1 MSLLGQHSAAGPHF
15 DSAKPS
21 VADQICA
28 RALITA
34 ATDILPSHFQL
45 MRILIPYMHS
55 GPQMESYLELQ
66 RRKILAGNNG
76 RTSPLGQNAIVAV
89 REPTRFSDVTNE
101 APTVS
106 ALEEQIQKLAE
117 RLAAVETKA
126 EATAT
131 WARDSESTS
140 RPTSRQTHRR
150 SASSMSLSRLS
161 FVEPT
166 IPELEE
172 ASADKPETAS
182 FPFNTSKRPESPR
195 EEDLTPKRLW
205 AMWQHYR
212 SNVDPLLK
220 IVHIPAVQ
228 HLFLSTDEESKH
240 VSTDAES
247 LKFAISFAAAASLE
261 TPPGD
266 ATSCANNQVL
276 LHTYA
281 TKLEA
286 SLAKA
291 QFMKEP
297 TIAAVQALT
306 IYLITGQRFLGS
318 TYVWSLMA
326 ILVRVATKLKLNQ
339 DPENQGLSFLD
350 CEYRRR
356 LWWHICTLDAR
367 IAELNHS
374 DPLIYERKCTS
385 RFPISIPDAD
395 LDSVQD
401 IDPKRSATQHSPD
414 MFSNLLRFE
423 ITYYMRTILFSE
435 DFMEENGWPILPV
448 DGKLSVIEYLEKVLE
463 DKYYRTC
470 DCKTSTCRLAIAS
483 SRITVA
489 RLKLSTLLGEQG
501 VSQLSKDEMDEV
513 LAASA
518 IVLENLRTLRDDP
531 SLSRWAWLST
541 PQAEWD
547 AAAMCL
553 SALLLVRSKTKA
565 VTRAWTALNTFF
577 VAWKESSYDPALY
590 KKWVRLEGLKT
601 RAEALQ
607 RQTASES
614 SASSQTSS
622 YTAYTPGASLS
633 PVTTRA
639 TPSQRSA
646 SPSTKTAPASQV
658 GSVSSKS
665 SGSARSAFSDQD
677 WPFPKEALQ
686 EHAEFDLQSFALMI

>member
-1 MSLLGQHSAAGPHF
+1 
-15 DSAKPS
+15 
-21 VADQICA
+21 
-28 RALITA
+28 
-34 ATDILPSHFQL
+34 
-45 MRILIPYMHS
+45 
-55 GPQMESYLELQ
+55 MESY
-66 RRKILAGNNG
+66 
-76 RTSPLGQNAIVAV
+76 
-89 REPTRFSDVTNE
+89 FSHGTNE
-101 APTVS
+101 EPSTVS

-131 WARDSESTS
+131 WARDKGSESTS
-140 RPTSRQTHRR
+140 RPTSRQTHRQ
-150 SASSMSLSRLS
+150 SASSSISLSRLS

-172 ASADKPETAS
+172 ASAEIPETAS
-182 FPFNTSKRPESPR
+182 FPFNTSKRPESPPR

-205 AMWQHYR
+205 AMWQHYT

-228 HLFLSTDEESKH
+228 HLFLSTDEEAKH
-240 VSTDAES
+240 VSAAAES

-266 ATSCANNQVL
+266 ATSCANNHVL

-281 TKLEA
+281 TRLEA

-306 IYLITGQRFLGS
+306 IYLITGQRFLES
-318 TYVWSLMA
+318 TYVWSLLA

-385 RFPISIPDAD
+385 RFPISIQDSD

-501 VSQLSKDEMDEV
+501 VSPLSKDEMDEV

-531 SLSRWAWLST
+531 SLSRWAWLTT

-577 VAWKESSYDPALY
+577 VAWKESSHDPALY

-601 RAEALQ
+601 RAEALP
-607 RQTASES
+607 RQSTSES
-614 SASSQTSS
+614 SPSSQTSD
-622 YTAYTPGASLS
+622 YTAYTPGALLS

-639 TPSQRSA
+639 TTPSQRSA

-658 GSVSSKS
+658 ESVSSKN
-665 SGSARSAFSDQD
+665 SGSAQSAFSDQD
-677 WPFPKEALQ
+677 WPFPKEALLH